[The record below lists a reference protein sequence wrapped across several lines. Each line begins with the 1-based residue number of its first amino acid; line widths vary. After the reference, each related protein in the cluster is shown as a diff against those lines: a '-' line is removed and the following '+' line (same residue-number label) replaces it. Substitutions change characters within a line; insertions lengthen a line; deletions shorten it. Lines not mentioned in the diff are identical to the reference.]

1 MKAEVCAEYRV
12 SSRGLV
18 STSLFS
24 NPLISNLHSLFQR
37 GLEEAARLF
46 GRILEREI
54 NVRQMLHLVHAQL
67 AFSALVLLGGISAL
81 VAVLLMAWFVLSVIQ
96 CVRAL

>member
-1 MKAEVCAEYRV
+1 MKAEVYAEFRI
-12 SSRGLV
+12 
-18 STSLFS
+18 T
-24 NPLISNLHSLFQR
+24 PLSALSQKIQK
-37 GLEEAARLF
+37 GLEETAQLC
-46 GRILEREI
+46 GRVLERDI

>member
-1 MKAEVCAEYRV
+1 MKAEVYAEFRI
-12 SSRGLV
+12 
-18 STSLFS
+18 T
-24 NPLISNLHSLFQR
+24 PLSALSQKIQK
-37 GLEEAARLF
+37 GLEETAQLF
-46 GRILEREI
+46 GRVLERDI